1 MAGREWEKNHQEE
14 LTLSLA
20 GPMSRLTEA
29 DRKTL
34 METRSQKEMLDIIE
48 KAGIFNENDKE
59 IDKTSN
65 I

>member
-1 MAGREWEKNHQEE
+1 
-14 LTLSLA
+14 
-20 GPMSRLTEA
+20 
-29 DRKTL
+29 

-65 I
+65 T